1 LDAEPG
7 RSFGSALTRNTEDG
21 VSLSIFLQQ
30 LINGVSLGSLYSL
43 IAIGYT
49 MVYGILRLINFAHG
63 DVLMMGCYF
72 AFYGVL
78 IFSLPW
84 WVSFPVALAVTALLG
99 VAIDR
104 GAYLPVRKAPRIS
117 ALITAIGV
125 SFLLENLALVVFGGR
140 PKAFHRPAVLGHV
153 LQWGEVQMITLSLWI
168 PAITLLLILVLLAII
183 FRTRTGRAMRAISR
197 DMETVRLMGVDVNR
211 ITSITFA
218 LGSALAAAG
227 GILWALKY
235 PQIDPY
241 MGIVPGLK
249 AFVAAVLGGI
259 GNVAGA
265 AIGGLLLGVL
275 EIMLIAFMPG
285 LAGYKDAF
293 AFLILIGILLFRPIG
308 IMGEKLPE

>member
-1 LDAEPG
+1 MT
-7 RSFGSALTRNTEDG
+7 FQM
-21 VSLSIFLQQ
+21 FLQQ
-30 LINGVSLGSLYSL
+30 LVNGVSLGSLYGL
-43 IAIGYT
+43 VAIGYT

-63 DVLMMGCYF
+63 DVLMVGCYF
-72 AFYGVL
+72 AFYAIL

-84 WVSFPVALAVTALLG
+84 YASFLVAILLTALLG
-99 VAIDR
+99 IAIDR

-125 SFLLENLALVVFGGR
+125 SFLLENLALVIFGGR
-140 PKAFHRPAVLGHV
+140 PKPFYRPPIFGKVIE
-153 LQWGEVQMITLSLWI
+153 WGDLHFLALSLWI
-168 PAITLLLILVLLAII
+168 PFITFVLILFLLLIIY
-183 FRTRTGRAMRAISR
+183 RTRTGMAMRAISR

-227 GILWALKY
+227 GIMWALKF

-241 MGIVPGLK
+241 MGIIPGLK

-259 GNVAGA
+259 GNVIGA
-265 AIGGLLLGVL
+265 ALGGFLLGLL
-275 EIMLIAFMPG
+275 EIMLVALMPSLG
-285 LAGYKDAF
+285 GYKDAF

-308 IMGEKLPE
+308 IMGEKLPD

>member
-1 LDAEPG
+1 M
-7 RSFGSALTRNTEDG
+7 
-21 VSLSIFLQQ
+21 SLSIFFQQ
-30 LINGVSLGSLYSL
+30 LINGISLGSLYSL

-72 AFYGVL
+72 AFYGIL

-84 WVSFPVALAVTALLG
+84 WVSFPIALALTAFLG
-99 VAIDR
+99 VVIDR

-125 SFLLENLALVVFGGR
+125 SFLLENLGLVIFGGR
-140 PKAFHRPAVLGHV
+140 PKPFHRPALFGQV
-153 LQWGEVQMITLSLWI
+153 LQWGEVHLITLSLWI
-168 PAITLLLILVLLAII
+168 PAITLLLVLILLYVIY
-183 FRTRTGRAMRAISR
+183 RTRTGRAMRAISR

-235 PQIDPY
+235 PEIDPY
-241 MGIVPGLK
+241 MGIIPGLK

-259 GNVAGA
+259 GNVVGA

-275 EIMLIAFMPG
+275 EIMFIAFMPS

>member
-1 LDAEPG
+1 M
-7 RSFGSALTRNTEDG
+7 SFSNL
-21 VSLSIFLQQ
+21 LQQ
-30 LINGVSLGSLYSL
+30 LINGVSLGSLYGL

-72 AFYGVL
+72 AFYAIL

-84 WVSFPVALAVTALLG
+84 WASFPIAILLTALLG

-117 ALITAIGV
+117 ALITAIGL
-125 SFLLENLALVVFGGR
+125 SFLLENLALVIFGGR
-140 PKAFHRPAVLGHV
+140 PKAFGRPALFAEVLV
-153 LQWGEVQMITLSLWI
+153 WGDVRLLTLSIWI
-168 PAITLLLILVLLAII
+168 PAITFCLIVFLLFVVY
-183 FRTRTGRAMRAISR
+183 RTRTGMAMRAISR

-211 ITSITFA
+211 ITSVTFA

-227 GILWALKY
+227 GIMWALKF

-241 MGIVPGLK
+241 MGIIPGLK

-259 GNVAGA
+259 GNVVGA
-265 AIGGLLLGVL
+265 ALGGLLLGIL
-275 EIMLIAFMPG
+275 EILLVALMPS

-293 AFLILIGILLFRPIG
+293 AFLILIGILLFRPTG

>member
-1 LDAEPG
+1 MA
-7 RSFGSALTRNTEDG
+7 FQT
-21 VSLSIFLQQ
+21 FLQQ
-30 LINGVSLGSLYSL
+30 LINGVSLGSLYGL
-43 IAIGYT
+43 VAIGYT

-63 DVLMMGCYF
+63 DVLMVGCYF
-72 AFYGVL
+72 AFYAIL

-84 WVSFPVALAVTALLG
+84 YASFLVAILLTALLG
-99 VAIDR
+99 IAIDR

-125 SFLLENLALVVFGGR
+125 SFLLENLALVIFGGR
-140 PKAFHRPAVLGHV
+140 PKAFYRPPIFGKVIE
-153 LQWGEVQMITLSLWI
+153 WGDLHFLVLSLWI
-168 PAITLLLILVLLAII
+168 PVITFVLILFLLLIIY
-183 FRTRTGRAMRAISR
+183 RTRTGMAMRAISR

-227 GILWALKY
+227 GIMWALKF

-241 MGIVPGLK
+241 MGIIPGLK

-259 GNVAGA
+259 GNVIGA
-265 AIGGLLLGVL
+265 ALGGFLLGLL
-275 EIMLIAFMPG
+275 EIMLVALMPSLG
-285 LAGYKDAF
+285 GYKDAF

-308 IMGEKLPE
+308 IMGEKLPD

>member
-1 LDAEPG
+1 MTL
-7 RSFGSALTRNTEDG
+7 
-21 VSLSIFLQQ
+21 SLFLQN
-30 LINGVSLGSLYSL
+30 LINGASLGSLYAL
-43 IAIGYT
+43 VAIGYT

-72 AFYGVL
+72 AFYGML

-84 WVSFPVALAVTALLG
+84 WASFAAAVMLTALLG
-99 VAIDR
+99 VGIDR

-125 SFLLENLALVVFGGR
+125 SFLLENLALVIFGGR
-140 PKAFHRPAVLGHV
+140 PKPFSPPPFFDKVLEYGDVRLPA
-153 LQWGEVQMITLSLWI
+153 LSLWT
-168 PAITLLLILVLLAII
+168 PGVTLVLVLLLLYII
-183 FRTRTGRAMRAISR
+183 YRTRTGRAMRAISR

-227 GILWALKY
+227 GILWAMKY

-241 MGIVPGLK
+241 MGIIPGLK

-265 AIGGLLLGVL
+265 AMGGFLLGMV
-275 EIMLIAFMPG
+275 EIFLAATLPS

-293 AFLILIGILLFRPIG
+293 AFLILIAILLFRPTG
-308 IMGEKLPE
+308 IMGEKLPD

>member
-1 LDAEPG
+1 M
-7 RSFGSALTRNTEDG
+7 
-21 VSLSIFLQQ
+21 FLQQ
-30 LINGVSLGSLYSL
+30 IINGVSLGSLYGL

-63 DVLMMGCYF
+63 DVLMVGCYF
-72 AFYGVL
+72 AFYAIL

-84 WVSFPVALAVTALLG
+84 YASFLVAIFLTALLG
-99 VAIDR
+99 IAIDR

-125 SFLLENLALVVFGGR
+125 SFLLENLALVIFGGR
-140 PKAFHRPAVLGHV
+140 PKAFYRPPIFGKVIE
-153 LQWGEVQMITLSLWI
+153 WGDLHFLILSLWI
-168 PAITLLLILVLLAII
+168 PGITFILIIFLLLIVY
-183 FRTRTGRAMRAISR
+183 RTRTGMAMRAIAR

-227 GILWALKY
+227 GIMWALKF

-259 GNVAGA
+259 GNVIGA
-265 AIGGLLLGVL
+265 ALGGFLLGLL
-275 EIMLIAFMPG
+275 EIMLVALMPSLG
-285 LAGYKDAF
+285 GYKDAF

-308 IMGEKLPE
+308 IMGEKLPD

>member
-1 LDAEPG
+1 MA
-7 RSFGSALTRNTEDG
+7 FQT
-21 VSLSIFLQQ
+21 FLQQ
-30 LINGVSLGSLYSL
+30 LINGVSLGSLYGL
-43 IAIGYT
+43 VAIGYT

-63 DVLMMGCYF
+63 DVLMVGCYF
-72 AFYGVL
+72 AFYAIL

-84 WVSFPVALAVTALLG
+84 YASFLVAILLTALLG
-99 VAIDR
+99 IAIDR

-125 SFLLENLALVVFGGR
+125 SFLLENLALVIFGGR
-140 PKAFHRPAVLGHV
+140 PKPFYRPPIFGKVIE
-153 LQWGEVQMITLSLWI
+153 WGDLHFLVLSLWI
-168 PAITLLLILVLLAII
+168 PVITFVLILFLLLIIY
-183 FRTRTGRAMRAISR
+183 RTRTGMAMRAISR

-227 GILWALKY
+227 GIMWALKY

-241 MGIVPGLK
+241 MGIIPGLK

-259 GNVAGA
+259 GNVIGA
-265 AIGGLLLGVL
+265 ALGGFLLGLL
-275 EIMLIAFMPG
+275 EIMLVALMPSLG
-285 LAGYKDAF
+285 GYKDAF

-308 IMGEKLPE
+308 IMGEKLPD

>member
-1 LDAEPG
+1 VP
-7 RSFGSALTRNTEDG
+7 
-21 VSLSIFLQQ
+21 LSIFYQQ
-30 LINGVSLGSLYSL
+30 LINGISLGSLYSL

-72 AFYGVL
+72 AFYGIL

-84 WVSFPVALAVTALLG
+84 WISFGFALVLTALLG

-125 SFLLENLALVVFGGR
+125 SFLLENLGLVIFGGR
-140 PKAFHRPAVLGHV
+140 PKAFHRPALFGHV
-153 LQWGEVQMITLSLWI
+153 LQWGEVHLISLSLWI
-168 PAITLLLILVLLAII
+168 PAITLLLILLLLYFIY
-183 FRTRTGRAMRAISR
+183 RTRTGRAMRAVSR

-235 PQIDPY
+235 PEIDPY
-241 MGIVPGLK
+241 MGIIPGLK

-259 GNVAGA
+259 GNVVGA

-275 EIMLIAFMPG
+275 EIMLIAFMPS

-293 AFLILIGILLFRPIG
+293 AFLILIGILLFRPTG

>member
-1 LDAEPG
+1 MA
-7 RSFGSALTRNTEDG
+7 FQT
-21 VSLSIFLQQ
+21 FLQQ
-30 LINGVSLGSLYSL
+30 LINGVSLGSLYGL
-43 IAIGYT
+43 VAIGYT

-63 DVLMMGCYF
+63 DVLMVGCYF
-72 AFYGVL
+72 AFYAIL

-84 WVSFPVALAVTALLG
+84 YASFLVAIFLTALLG
-99 VAIDR
+99 IVIDR

-125 SFLLENLALVVFGGR
+125 SFLLENLALVIFGGR
-140 PKAFHRPAVLGHV
+140 PKAFYRPPIFGKVIE
-153 LQWGEVQMITLSLWI
+153 WGDLHFLVLSLWI
-168 PAITLLLILVLLAII
+168 PVITFVLILFLLLIIY
-183 FRTRTGRAMRAISR
+183 RTRTGMAMRAISR

-227 GILWALKY
+227 GIMWALKY

-259 GNVAGA
+259 GNVIGA
-265 AIGGLLLGVL
+265 ALGGFLLGLL
-275 EIMLIAFMPG
+275 EIMLVALMPSLG
-285 LAGYKDAF
+285 GYKDAF

-308 IMGEKLPE
+308 IMGEKLPD

>member
-1 LDAEPG
+1 M
-7 RSFGSALTRNTEDG
+7 
-21 VSLSIFLQQ
+21 SLSNLLQQ
-30 LINGVSLGSLYSL
+30 LINGVSLGSLYGL

-72 AFYGVL
+72 AFYAIL

-84 WVSFPVALAVTALLG
+84 WASFLAAILLTALLG
-99 VAIDR
+99 IAIDR
-104 GAYLPVRKAPRIS
+104 GAYLPVRRAPRIS
-117 ALITAIGV
+117 ALITAIGL
-125 SFLLENLALVVFGGR
+125 SFLLENLALVIFGGR
-140 PKAFHRPAVLGHV
+140 PKAFQRPALF
-153 LQWGEVQMITLSLWI
+153 GEVLTWGDVRFLTLSLWI
-168 PAITLLLILVLLAII
+168 PAITFFLILLLLFLVY
-183 FRTRTGRAMRAISR
+183 RTRTGMAMRAISR

-227 GILWALKY
+227 GIMWALKF

-241 MGIVPGLK
+241 MGIIPGLK

-259 GNVAGA
+259 GNVVGA
-265 AIGGLLLGVL
+265 ALGGLLLGVL
-275 EIMLIAFMPG
+275 EILLVAMMPS

>member
-1 LDAEPG
+1 M
-7 RSFGSALTRNTEDG
+7 T
-21 VSLSIFLQQ
+21 LSIFLQQ
-30 LINGVSLGSLYSL
+30 LINGISLGSLYGL
-43 IAIGYT
+43 VAIGYT

-72 AFYGVL
+72 AFYGIL

-84 WVSFPVALAVTALLG
+84 WASFLAAILLTALLG
-99 VAIDR
+99 VIIDR

-125 SFLLENLALVVFGGR
+125 SFLLEHLGLVIFGGR
-140 PKAFHRPAVLGHV
+140 AKAFYRPPIFGAVFE
-153 LQWGEVQMITLSLWI
+153 WGGIRFIALTLWI
-168 PAITLLLILVLLAII
+168 PLVTLFLVLGLLYIVY
-183 FRTRTGRAMRAISR
+183 RTRIGRAMRAISR

-227 GILWALKY
+227 GIMWALKF

-241 MGIVPGLK
+241 MGIIPGIK

-265 AIGGLLLGVL
+265 ALGGLLLGIL
-275 EIMLIAFMPG
+275 EIMLIALMPS

-293 AFLILIGILLFRPIG
+293 AFLILIVILLFRPIG
-308 IMGEKLPE
+308 IMGERLPE

>member
-1 LDAEPG
+1 MA
-7 RSFGSALTRNTEDG
+7 FQT
-21 VSLSIFLQQ
+21 FLQQ
-30 LINGVSLGSLYSL
+30 LINGVSLGSLYGL
-43 IAIGYT
+43 VAIGYT

-63 DVLMMGCYF
+63 DVLMVGCYF
-72 AFYGVL
+72 SFYAIL

-84 WVSFPVALAVTALLG
+84 YASFLVAILLTALLG
-99 VAIDR
+99 IAIDR

-125 SFLLENLALVVFGGR
+125 SFLLENLALVIFGGR
-140 PKAFHRPAVLGHV
+140 PKAFYRPPIFGKVIE
-153 LQWGEVQMITLSLWI
+153 WGDLHFLVLSLWI
-168 PAITLLLILVLLAII
+168 PFITFVLILFLLLIIY
-183 FRTRTGRAMRAISR
+183 RTRTGMAMRAISR

-227 GILWALKY
+227 GIMWALKF

-241 MGIVPGLK
+241 MGIIPGLK

-259 GNVAGA
+259 GNVIGA
-265 AIGGLLLGVL
+265 ALGGFLLGLL
-275 EIMLIAFMPG
+275 EIMLVALMPSLG
-285 LAGYKDAF
+285 GYKDAF

-308 IMGEKLPE
+308 IMGEKLPD

>member
-1 LDAEPG
+1 M
-7 RSFGSALTRNTEDG
+7 T
-21 VSLSIFLQQ
+21 LSILLQQ
-30 LINGVSLGSLYSL
+30 LINGISLGSLYGL

-72 AFYGVL
+72 AFYAIL

-84 WVSFPVALAVTALLG
+84 WASFLVAIGLTALLG

-125 SFLLENLALVVFGGR
+125 SFLLEHLGLVIFGGR
-140 PKAFHRPAVLGHV
+140 AKPFYRPPRFGLVLE
-153 LQWGEVQMITLSLWI
+153 WGEIRFIALTLWI
-168 PAITLLLILVLLAII
+168 PLITLFLVLGLLYMVY
-183 FRTRTGRAMRAISR
+183 RTRTGRAMRAISR

-227 GILWALKY
+227 GIMWALKF

-241 MGIVPGLK
+241 MGIIPGIK

-265 AIGGLLLGVL
+265 ALGGLLLGVL
-275 EIMLIAFMPG
+275 EIMLIALMPS

>member
-1 LDAEPG
+1 M
-7 RSFGSALTRNTEDG
+7 N
-21 VSLSIFLQQ
+21 LSVILQQ
-30 LINGVSLGSLYSL
+30 LINGVSLGSLYAL
-43 IAIGYT
+43 VAIGYT

-72 AFYGVL
+72 AFYVVL
-78 IFSLPW
+78 IFLMPW
-84 WVSFPVALAVTALLG
+84 WVSFPVAVILTALLG

-125 SFLLENLALVVFGGR
+125 SFLLENVGLVIFGGR
-140 PKAFHRPAVLGHV
+140 PKPFPRPALFGKV
-153 LQWGEVQMITLSLWI
+153 LQWGDVRLLTLSLWI
-168 PAITLLLILVLLAII
+168 PSSTFVLILLLLFVVY
-183 FRTRTGRAMRAISR
+183 RTRSGRAMRAISR

-211 ITSITFA
+211 ITSLTFA
-218 LGSALAAAG
+218 LGSGLAAAG
-227 GILWALKY
+227 GIMWAMKF

-265 AIGGLLLGVL
+265 ALGGFILGMVEILLVALL
-275 EIMLIAFMPG
+275 PS

-293 AFLILIGILLFRPIG
+293 AFLILIGILLFRPTG
-308 IMGEKLPE
+308 IIGEKLPE

>member
-1 LDAEPG
+1 M
-7 RSFGSALTRNTEDG
+7 
-21 VSLSIFLQQ
+21 LSQTLQL
-30 LINGVSLGSLYSL
+30 LINGVSLGSLYAL
-43 IAIGYT
+43 VAIGYT

-72 AFYGVL
+72 AFYLAL
-78 IFSLPW
+78 IFMVPW
-84 WVSFPVALAVTALLG
+84 WVSFPAAILLTALLG

-104 GAYLPVRKAPRIS
+104 GAYLPVRQGPRIS

-125 SFLLENLALVVFGGR
+125 SFLLEHLALVIFGGR
-140 PKAFHRPAVLGHV
+140 PKAFQRPPLFGQI
-153 LQWGEVQMITLSLWI
+153 LEWGEVRLLTLSLWI
-168 PAITLLLILVLLAII
+168 PGITVVLLLLLLWIVY
-183 FRTRTGRAMRAISR
+183 RTKTGRAMRAVSR

-227 GILWALKY
+227 GILWTLKF

-241 MGIVPGLK
+241 MGIIPGLK

-259 GNVAGA
+259 GNVIGA
-265 AIGGLLLGVL
+265 ALGGLLLGLL
-275 EIMLIAFMPG
+275 EIYLVALLPS

-293 AFLILIGILLFRPIG
+293 AFLVLIGILLFRPRG
-308 IMGEKLPE
+308 MMGEKLPE